1 MENAILQ
8 QAVDRAVAIGPAVLM
23 QGMHLRRPSDVVRAR
38 SLSQDDKRAILAAW
52 ASDFYA
58 VDSKPALRKLPG
70 TDEPCQSMKSR
81 QRLENLID
89 RGGSS
94 GPGAAGWIIKDVS
107 VGAIVYQIDGTK

>member
-38 SLSQDDKRAILAAW
+38 SLSQDDRRAILAAW

-70 TDEPCQSMKSR
+70 TDEPVSIDEVRAALRELDR
-81 QRLENLID
+81 QGR
-89 RGGSS
+89 
-94 GPGAAGWIIKDVS
+94 
-107 VGAIVYQIDGTK
+107 